1 MEKRQLF
8 GAFWDIAKST
18 NGGHEEMRRYEH
30 LLTQAV
36 ESGASESQLSLT
48 LKMRDKAWFVSHWT
62 KAKPPLYFPRERA
75 SKSDAQIQDFN
86 QYHGKA

>member
-30 LLTQAV
+30 LLAQAI

-48 LKMRDKAWFVSHWT
+48 LKMHDKAWFVAHWA
-62 KAKPPLYFPRERA
+62 KSKPPVYFPRQSNKRTDL
-75 SKSDAQIQDFN
+75 DAQHLLNLQ
-86 QYHGKA
+86 KA